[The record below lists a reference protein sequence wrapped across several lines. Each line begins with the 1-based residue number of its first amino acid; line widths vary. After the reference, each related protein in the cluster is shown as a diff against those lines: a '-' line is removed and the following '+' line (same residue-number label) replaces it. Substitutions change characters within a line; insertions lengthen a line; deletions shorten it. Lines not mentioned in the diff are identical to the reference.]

1 MIKVVQYGCGKMS
14 KYTMRYVMENGY
26 ELVGAIDI
34 NPAVIGKDVS
44 EVIECDNVGVKIS
57 PVSEAENLLKEVK
70 PDICIIT
77 TMSLMNDVK
86 DALLLCARLGINAIT
101 TCEEAF
107 YPFNSSPVLT
117 EKIDKLAK
125 ENNCTITGSGYQ
137 DAFWGNL
144 ISTLAGTTHKIT
156 KIKGSSSYNVED
168 YGIAL
173 AKAHGAGLTLDEFE
187 TEVASADNISE
198 EERQKII
205 EVRNLKVLQKQVDAI
220 SKGFEKE
227 KVVEFKNEYN
237 QFKKDSWRLTIKDEL
252 LKQMEIYSKYQKGVA
267 NENNFYINTMAN
279 FAEVEKPGREPDYI
293 SYNRNFEIS
302 SMYWYTKEG
311 VIRGSDHWGKGV
323 ASCDWFL
330 NNNVGKLVVGE
341 NRQYGFCKWD
351 EFVEKTQI
359 LELEKDGKKTEFLM
373 TLENVIGKDKDTGDT
388 LVKNGD
394 YIVSV
399 DRDGFCYTESTLD
412 YVPEKESISPEKIAD
427 LKRKAIE
434 REKENQE
441 EMRKIALRKEEE
453 RIAKEERTK
462 KLVRFR
468 ENADFY
474 ISKLDEMI
482 GDDFKNFL
490 EKNKIGYETRISK
503 KGNEIIIIP
512 ELNNIQATLKEFE
525 SRNDLKREIARYL
538 VLKNKL

>member
-44 EVIECDNVGVKIS
+44 EVIECDNVGVKIL

-198 EERQKII
+198 EERQELINKGEFLPSYMWNTNGWLCDKLGLHVTSQVQKCVPITHDEDIESSTLGMTVKAGQATGMSAVVTTQTEEGIVIESECIGKVYSKDDFDCNNWTVYGEPNTNLII
-205 EVRNLKVLQKQVDAI
+205 ERPSTVELTCSAI
-220 SKGFEKE
+220 VNRIEDVIS
-227 KVVEFKNEYN
+227 
-237 QFKKDSWRLTIKDEL
+237 
-252 LKQMEIYSKYQKGVA
+252 
-267 NENNFYINTMAN
+267 
-279 FAEVEKPGREPDYI
+279 AEAG
-293 SYNRNFEIS
+293 
-302 SMYWYTKEG
+302 
-311 VIRGSDHWGKGV
+311 
-323 ASCDWFL
+323 
-330 NNNVGKLVVGE
+330 
-341 NRQYGFCKWD
+341 
-351 EFVEKTQI
+351 
-359 LELEKDGKKTEFLM
+359 
-373 TLENVIGKDKDTGDT
+373 
-388 LVKNGD
+388 
-394 YIVSV
+394 
-399 DRDGFCYTESTLD
+399 
-412 YVPEKESISPEKIAD
+412 YVPTSRMGE
-427 LKRKAIE
+427 LKYR
-434 REKENQE
+434 
-441 EMRKIALRKEEE
+441 
-453 RIAKEERTK
+453 
-462 KLVRFR
+462 
-468 ENADFY
+468 
-474 ISKLDEMI
+474 
-482 GDDFKNFL
+482 
-490 EKNKIGYETRISK
+490 
-503 KGNEIIIIP
+503 
-512 ELNNIQATLKEFE
+512 LK
-525 SRNDLKREIARYL
+525 
-538 VLKNKL
+538 

>member
-44 EVIECDNVGVKIS
+44 EVIECDNVDVKIS

-198 EERQKII
+198 EERQELINKGEFLPSYMWNTNGWLCDKLGLHVTSQVQKCVPITHDEDIESSTLGMTVKAGQATGMSAVVTTQTEEGLVIESECIGKVYSKDDFDCNNWTVYGEPNTNLII
-205 EVRNLKVLQKQVDAI
+205 ERPSTVELTCSAI
-220 SKGFEKE
+220 VNRIEDVIS
-227 KVVEFKNEYN
+227 
-237 QFKKDSWRLTIKDEL
+237 
-252 LKQMEIYSKYQKGVA
+252 
-267 NENNFYINTMAN
+267 
-279 FAEVEKPGREPDYI
+279 AEAG
-293 SYNRNFEIS
+293 
-302 SMYWYTKEG
+302 
-311 VIRGSDHWGKGV
+311 
-323 ASCDWFL
+323 
-330 NNNVGKLVVGE
+330 
-341 NRQYGFCKWD
+341 
-351 EFVEKTQI
+351 
-359 LELEKDGKKTEFLM
+359 
-373 TLENVIGKDKDTGDT
+373 
-388 LVKNGD
+388 
-394 YIVSV
+394 
-399 DRDGFCYTESTLD
+399 
-412 YVPEKESISPEKIAD
+412 YVPTSRMGE
-427 LKRKAIE
+427 LKYR
-434 REKENQE
+434 
-441 EMRKIALRKEEE
+441 
-453 RIAKEERTK
+453 
-462 KLVRFR
+462 
-468 ENADFY
+468 
-474 ISKLDEMI
+474 
-482 GDDFKNFL
+482 
-490 EKNKIGYETRISK
+490 
-503 KGNEIIIIP
+503 
-512 ELNNIQATLKEFE
+512 LK
-525 SRNDLKREIARYL
+525 
-538 VLKNKL
+538 